1 MLGSRNS
8 GSDLPWR
15 AALCNCCI
23 FRCWQILKAYPE
35 PHELLMEI
43 AVPKALMV
51 TRQKNTGVIQLTAAA
66 EVMVIH
72 PGDVPLP
79 SEQHMYEG
87 TTRAKIPSIVS
98 PHHRTVSSQM
108 GPALNTACVGLVCV
122 PQVCWEREFPSPD
135 C

>member
-1 MLGSRNS
+1 
-8 GSDLPWR
+8 
-15 AALCNCCI
+15 
-23 FRCWQILKAYPE
+23 
-35 PHELLMEI
+35 MEI
-43 AVPKALMV
+43 AVLKALMV